1 MGIYLREWKIP
12 FDVLSAHSNY
22 FRDIPKRKSGE
33 ATVERVELQ
42 DEKPAAFELIVEWI
56 NDQTL
61 GANFL
66 YEYEEDQRIRIGRL
80 LDMYLLAEFLQMPK
94 LQNAIIRDMS
104 DQLTETEYAP
114 VKKFERVCDS
124 MMRIGPL
131 YNWMGESGVW
141 ISVRDESF
149 YDECA
154 CESAV
159 QLLINVCNTMR
170 YKSELIREDKC
181 PVGRL
186 SLVEEPRV
194 RQKHRKEKRQ

>member
-1 MGIYLREWKIP
+1 M
-12 FDVLSAHSNY
+12 
-22 FRDIPKRKSGE
+22 
-33 ATVERVELQ
+33 ERVELQ

-56 NDQTL
+56 NGQTL
-61 GANFL
+61 GADFP

-114 VKKFERVCDS
+114 VKEFERVCDS

-170 YKSELIREDKC
+170 HKSELIREDKC

-194 RQKHRKEKRQ
+194 RRKHRK